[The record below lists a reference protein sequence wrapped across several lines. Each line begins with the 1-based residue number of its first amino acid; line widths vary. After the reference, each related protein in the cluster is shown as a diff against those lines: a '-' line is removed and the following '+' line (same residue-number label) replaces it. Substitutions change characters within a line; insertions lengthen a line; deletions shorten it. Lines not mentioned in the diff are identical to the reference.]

1 MTMDIASRYD
11 RWING
16 RVAALTAVAFVVV
29 SIAWFQLGPASILT
43 QTGIPLLDMQ
53 SGYPPEHVYDQL
65 ETYGEIGRS
74 QYVLFLIGD
83 FFWILFFAVAMAIV
97 LLLALRRV
105 GRGAGTW
112 GWIVFA
118 PFAVA
123 AFDWLEN
130 ASLLATTLR
139 YPARTD
145 TLATVAPIFT
155 SAKNLTLNV
164 TLVLLV
170 LAVLAIAVSYVL
182 RLRRAAV

>member
-1 MTMDIASRYD
+1 MDTPKWYD
-11 RWING
+11 RLISG
-16 RVAALTAVAFVVV
+16 RAAALTFLAFTVL
-29 SIAWFQLGPASILT
+29 SIAWFQLGPAATLT
-43 QTGIPLLDMQ
+43 QTGIPLLDTQ
-53 SGYPPEHVYDQL
+53 VGYAPDHLYEQL
-65 ETYGEIGRS
+65 EGYGEIGRS

-83 FFWILFFAVAMAIV
+83 FFWILFFAIAMAII

-105 GRGAGTW
+105 GRGAGAW

-130 ASLLATTLR
+130 TSLLVATLR

-145 TLATVAPIFT
+145 SLAAAAPIVT

-170 LAVLAIAVSYVL
+170 VAVLAIAVSYAL
-182 RLRRAAV
+182 RLRRAAA